1 MIANNTINQDFF
13 IMLKWKDITI
23 GMLQEIGELPDDLN
37 PIEKTAHTVAIIKG
51 LPYEEVEKWT
61 LNDLRKIDLSF
72 LEQEPK
78 HRLKW
83 TFKHKGRRF
92 KLVKNAKAME
102 AHHFIELQEL
112 GDSDKIEALH
122 KIIACLSYRVN
133 IFGRKIEDDYQ
144 WKVDNFKDLPAP
156 QFYKYSLFFSA
167 LYPKLLKTTLTYLKG
182 EVKKAKEMFSDGSDS
197 STD

>member
-1 MIANNTINQDFF
+1 
-13 IMLKWKDITI
+13 MLKWKDITI
-23 GMLQEIGELPDDLN
+23 GMLQEIGDLPDDLN

-51 LPYEEVEKWT
+51 LTYEEVEKWT

-167 LYPKLLKTTLTYLKG
+167 LYPKLLKTTLTYLKA

-197 STD
+197 LTD

>member
-1 MIANNTINQDFF
+1 MNWN
-13 IMLKWKDITI
+13 DITI
-23 GMLQEIGELPDDLN
+23 DKIQRIEQLEEDN
-37 PIEKTAHTVAIIKG
+37 PIRKVAYTIAIIKDV
-51 LPYEEVEKWT
+51 PIEEINKWT
-61 LNDLRKIDLSF
+61 IDQLREVDLSF
-72 LEQEPK
+72 LNEIPQK
-78 HRLKW
+78 NL
-83 TFKHKGRRF
+83 TFKFKHNGRRF
-92 KLVKNAKAME
+92 RLIKSAREMS

-112 GDSDKIEALH
+112 ANKDKIEALH
-122 KIIACLSYRVN
+122 EIIGCLSYRVN

-197 STD
+197 LTD

>member
-1 MIANNTINQDFF
+1 MIVNNTTNQDYS

-182 EVKKAKEMFSDGSDS
+182 EVKKAKEMCSDGSDS
-197 STD
+197 LTD

>member
-1 MIANNTINQDFF
+1 MIANNITNQDYST
-13 IMLKWKDITI
+13 MLKWKDITI

-51 LPYEEVEKWT
+51 LSYEEVEKWT

-182 EVKKAKEMFSDGSDS
+182 EGKKAKEMFSDGSDS
-197 STD
+197 LTD

>member
-1 MIANNTINQDFF
+1 MIANNIINQDYST
-13 IMLKWKDITI
+13 MLKWKDITI

-51 LPYEEVEKWT
+51 LTYEEVEKWT

-167 LYPKLLKTTLTYLKG
+167 LYPKLLKTTLTYLKA

-197 STD
+197 LTD